1 MVNAIRALGAHMTD
15 EEVTEFIIGR
25 LAELIVVLLRDHVGT
40 EPQDAQIRAD
50 SIAILMTLGNGA
62 AKHGRAD
69 LMPQL
74 HGLVR
79 KIANF
84 TPAEA
89 APTKSTNALDGTMVK
104 RVNYRW

>member
-1 MVNAIRALGAHMTD
+1 MTD

-25 LAELIVVLLRDHVGT
+25 LAALIVVLLRHHVGT
-40 EPQDAQIRAD
+40 EPHDAQIRAD

-74 HGLVR
+74 HGLAW

-84 TPAEA
+84 TPAEST
-89 APTKSTNALDGTMVK
+89 PPKGTNALDGTLVK
-104 RVNYRW
+104 RVNFRW